1 MSSLDEEEDDDE
13 EDDEE
18 EEDDLRK
25 SSPLTFT
32 SLERH
37 SRLTRIRIESS
48 RTKTNAI
55 DGSRIVLN
63 ENALDTVAT
72 SPVLDL
78 SISFFRNSNRSK
90 FLVGNIKLFNS
101 KFMISDKIKS

>member
-1 MSSLDEEEDDDE
+1 MSSLDDEEEED
-13 EDDEE
+13 DDEE

-25 SSPLTFT
+25 SSPPLTFT

-78 SISFFRNSNRSK
+78 SIS
-90 FLVGNIKLFNS
+90 
-101 KFMISDKIKS
+101 